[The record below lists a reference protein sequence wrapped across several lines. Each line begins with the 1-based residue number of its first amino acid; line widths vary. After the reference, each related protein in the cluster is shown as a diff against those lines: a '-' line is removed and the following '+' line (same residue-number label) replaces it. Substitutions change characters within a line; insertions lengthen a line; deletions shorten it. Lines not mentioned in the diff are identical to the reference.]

1 MFQGARI
8 TDVVSFHAR
17 RGELRGAVRVVRQR
31 PAERFRWRTA
41 VQGVSEVA
49 GALRGLER
57 MRVEE
62 PVRELVIDL
71 ADPSLRREVVLDARK
86 VGVDLDRGEI
96 LPRFTLGDLSRL
108 SRVHRVELGH
118 LARYAKL
125 PRDPSA
131 PIDTAA
137 CVVVGR
143 ALAEHHRKKAHRLWL
158 SVPDPDGPEKLMLHH
173 RIMLDRAE
181 RDRAEAERWSELA
194 KALLGGA

>member
-1 MFQGARI
+1 MFARV
-8 TDVVSFHAR
+8 TDVVGFHAR

-31 PAERFRWRTA
+31 PPERFRWRTA
-41 VQGVSEVA
+41 VQSVNQLA
-49 GALRGLER
+49 ATLRGIER

-62 PVRELVIDL
+62 PVRELVLDL
-71 ADPSLRREVVLDARK
+71 EDASLRREVVLDARK

-96 LPRFTLGDLSRL
+96 LPRYTVSQLAQLAL
-108 SRVHRVELGH
+108 EHRVELSH

-125 PRDPSA
+125 PSDAKA

-158 SVPDPDGPEKLMLHH
+158 SVPDPDGPEGLMQHH
-173 RIMLDRAE
+173 RFVLERAE
-181 RDRAEAERWSELA
+181 RERAEAERWSALA
-194 KALLGGA
+194 KTLLG